1 MTHGTEPA
9 SLKVDNRSDDTATQ
23 PAAPSGLRVLTSLP
37 AVVAEC
43 LVIVFAVVIIVGRNY
58 PPDARLFP
66 TIVASLG
73 LLLCAI
79 FLAACLASPA
89 YVRRAAADMEEAL
102 ADVRGFWISCVP
114 PRVYC
119 VRIYLLRFHVASL
132 SAMLV
137 VPCLLGYR
145 DRWRLVAVA
154 AAVVIVLHLV
164 FVVADEVELPNGL
177 LGDFLLRRFVYED

>member
-1 MTHGTEPA
+1 MTHGIEPA
-9 SLKVDNRSDDTATQ
+9 SLKVDDQPDDTVTQ
-23 PAAPSGLRVLTSLP
+23 AAAPPALRVLISLP
-37 AVVAEC
+37 ALVAEC
-43 LVIVFAVVIIVGRNY
+43 LVVVFAVVIIVGRNY

-102 ADVRGFWISCVP
+102 GDVRGFWISCVTP
-114 PRVYC
+114 PIYC
-119 VRIYLLRFHVASL
+119 VGIYLLGFHVASFI
-132 SAMLV
+132 AMLV
-137 VPCLLGYR
+137 MPWLLGYR

-164 FVVADEVELPNGL
+164 FVVAVEVELPNGL